1 MLQVSEVETS
11 ILHLV
16 KIKVTQMSLL
26 NRNSQVCSP
35 LPLHFPGRVHTVL
48 QRRIFW
54 TWCLLMEPI
63 AAVRSSCRV
72 TAGVSSG
79 LLTMQSFGVCENETS
94 LRETF
99 IWISQQVSPKCV
111 LCSITNKHTQP
122 GLMDLIPFLVHQS
135 DRLEGKGIFFQCHA
149 SFQCLADDHF
159 PDAPCP
165 PTE

>member
-1 MLQVSEVETS
+1 MLQVSEVEIS

-16 KIKVTQMSLL
+16 KIKVSQMSVL
-26 NRNSQVCSP
+26 NCNSRVCSP

-54 TWCLLMEPI
+54 AWCLLMEPI
-63 AAVRSSCRV
+63 PAVQSSCRV

-79 LLTMQSFGVCENETS
+79 LLTMQSLGVCENETS

-99 IWISQQVSPKCV
+99 IWISQQVRPKCV
-111 LCSITNKHTQP
+111 YVPL
-122 GLMDLIPFLVHQS
+122 LINTHSQAWWIWYPFRTISLT
-135 DRLEGKGIFFQCHA
+135 DWKGKGFFFQCHA
-149 SFQCLADDHF
+149 SFQCLADNHF